1 MTRED
6 FEKFSQ
12 LIEENLNNVEFAD
25 IDIEDKF
32 DKAIKVCFMLLN
44 MCDGFVEI
52 MPDSILDRIKLT
64 QE

>member
-1 MTRED
+1 MKREE

-12 LIEENLNNVEFAD
+12 LIEKNLNDMEFAD

-32 DKAIKVCFMLLN
+32 DKSMKVCFMLLN